1 MKSFIAAFDLHFGW
15 EWRYERGRRMMSPT
29 HSLESVAALMAF
41 ARDFKPDVFIL
52 GGDQLN
58 CGPVSHWN
66 KSRPRRVENFRLREE
81 MDLLDEVVL
90 GPVDRLAKEK
100 IWLQGNHE
108 VWVEGLLDEVP
119 GLEGLAEP
127 EIYLRLAARG
137 WKVLSQGE
145 IYKLGKL
152 NFIHGDVLSPG
163 KYRAARLVQL
173 YRRNIRCGH
182 FHIYEAA
189 TDVTP
194 YDRKDFHTGV
204 VVPAMARCN
213 AAYMKNGVSNHH
225 QGFLYGWVADN
236 GTFTDHVMTIV
247 NNKFIHNG
255 KVYDGRKK

>member
-15 EWRYERGRRMMSPT
+15 EHRYEYGRRKTVPT
-29 HSLESVAALMAF
+29 HSLESVGALMSF

-52 GGDQLN
+52 GGDQLDAS
-58 CGPVSHWN
+58 CVGHWN
-66 KSRPRRVENFRLREE
+66 RGKPRITEGFRLKEDMDLLNKHVLEPIDRISTKKIWIVGNHERFID
-81 MDLLDEVVL
+81 DLLDEL
-90 GPVDRLAKEK
+90 PG
-100 IWLQGNHE
+100 I
-108 VWVEGLLDEVP
+108 EGLC
-119 GLEGLAEP
+119 EP
-127 EIYLRLAARG
+127 HNYLRLKPRG
-137 WKVLSQGE
+137 WEVVELGK

-152 NFIHGDVLSPG
+152 NFIHGDVLKPG
-163 KYRAARLVQL
+163 KARAQRLVSE

-182 FHIYEAA
+182 FHTFEAA

-194 YDRKDFHTGV
+194 YDRKDFHTGI

-213 AAYMKNGVSNHH
+213 AAYLKNKVSNHH